1 MIIFL
6 TKDNDCME
14 GIVNFAFK
22 TGGTAVRKS
31 LQAAGWKDPSLAK
44 ELKDAGKRSWFFIEA
59 GVMRL
64 IYMYT
69 PYPLSAF
76 VFLHWQ
82 TGVSIMVFIVIPG
95 MMALWSVYQALGTRN
110 FFATNPPAYK
120 NNKIADG
127 PLWDDDS
134 EYHESHSDVSFDS
147 SSESPHDHESRKPLS
162 KRPEYSYTSSPRNVP
177 IASKNRA
184 VVRVNPGSGKVVAGR
199 NMVV

>member
-1 MIIFL
+1 MIMFL
-6 TKDNDCME
+6 TKDNEVLD
-14 GIVNFAFK
+14 GIVGLAYK
-22 TGGTAVRKS
+22 KGGSAVKKG
-31 LQAAGWKDPSLAK
+31 LQAAGWKNPSLAP
-44 ELKDAGKRSWFFIEA
+44 EVESARKRAWVFAEA

-64 IYMYT
+64 IYMYS

-76 VFLHWQ
+76 IFLHWQ
-82 TGVSIMVFIVIPG
+82 IGVSVMVFIVIPAL
-95 MMALWSVYQALGTRN
+95 MALWGLYQGLGTRN
-110 FFATNPPAYK
+110 FFATNPAAYK

-127 PLWDDDS
+127 PLWDDNS

-162 KRPEYSYTSSPRNVP
+162 KRPEYSYTSSPRNVNTVN
-177 IASKNRA
+177 KNKA